1 MQTPEEYKNKYFGG
15 NKQSTEENL
24 DYSIMK
30 LKEMNKAESKLT
42 FRQWLTRMMNLI
54 DLID

>member
-15 NKQSTEENL
+15 NKEATEENL
-24 DYSIMK
+24 EYSIMK
-30 LKEMNKAESKLT
+30 LKEMNKAETKLT
-42 FRQWLTRMMNLI
+42 FRQWLNRMMNLI